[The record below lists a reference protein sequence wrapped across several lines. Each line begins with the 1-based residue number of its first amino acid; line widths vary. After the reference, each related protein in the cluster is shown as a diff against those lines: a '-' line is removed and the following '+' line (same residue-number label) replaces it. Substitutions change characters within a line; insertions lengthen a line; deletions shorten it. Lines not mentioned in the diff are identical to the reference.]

1 MMTRN
6 TALTALMGLAVGLA
20 LVFMAACQAE
30 PEPAPQVAEP
40 EEGNQTMTTT
50 HSVTEALAQY
60 VPVRLEYDASGLSDK
75 ERQIIQ
81 KLIQAA
87 KYIDE
92 IFWRQAYHRN
102 VELREQLSR
111 ATDPAGQDLFRYFLV
126 NYGPFDRLRD
136 DEPFWGTETKPAGAN
151 FYPADLNREE
161 FEAWIGEHPE
171 DEAAFRS
178 TFTVIRRD
186 EGRLVAVP
194 YHVAYEEFLQP
205 AARLLREAA
214 ALSDNES
221 LKRYLELRARDLL
234 TDDFFE
240 SDMAWMDLADT
251 PIEVVIGPYE
261 VYEDK
266 LFGYKAA
273 YEAFITIRN
282 REESGKLATYA
293 RYLTEME
300 ENLPIPDEHKNFNRG
315 ASSPLTV
322 VDEVFTAGDTHAGVQ
337 TSAFNLPNDE
347 RVREAKGSK
356 KVMLKNVM
364 RAKFDQS
371 LTPIAMRIL
380 APELQDELDFQ
391 AYFDHVVLHEISH
404 SLGPG
409 NITRNGRAT
418 TVSTELK
425 ELYPPLEECKADI
438 VGVWNCLF
446 LAEKGVLPARERQQF
461 TTYLAGIFR
470 SVRFGMGSA
479 HGKGMVIQYNF
490 LKEKGGLNFDPQNR
504 RYGVN
509 FEKIGPAVR
518 ELTRQV
524 LLIQAEADYQQAKRF
539 VEKYGRV
546 PDEITVTLAE
556 LEDIPVDIRPIYVP
570 LR

>member
-1 MMTRN
+1 MI
-6 TALTALMGLAVGLA
+6 GLA
-20 LVFMAACQAE
+20 LGLTLVYLAACQAE
-30 PEPAPQVAEP
+30 PEPVAEMAKP
-40 EEGNQTMTTT
+40 EEGKQPMTAAHTLKD
-50 HSVTEALAQY
+50 ALEQY
-60 VPVRLEYDASGLSDK
+60 VPVRLDYNAGGLSEK
-75 ERQIIQ
+75 ERQIVQ

-87 KYIDE
+87 TYIDE
-92 IFWRQAYHRN
+92 IFWRQVYHRN
-102 VELREQLSR
+102 IELREQLSK
-111 ATDPAGQDLFRYFLV
+111 AGDPAGQDLFQYFLV
-126 NYGPFDRLRD
+126 NYGPFDRLLD

-151 FYPADLNREE
+151 FYPVDLTREE
-161 FEAWIGEHPE
+161 FETWLTEHPE
-171 DEAAFRS
+171 DETDFRS
-178 TFTVIRRD
+178 AFTVIRRE

-194 YHVAYEEFLQP
+194 YHTAYEEFLQP

-214 ALSDNES
+214 ALSDS
-221 LKRYLELRARDLL
+221 ALLKRYLELRARDLL

-282 REESGKLATYA
+282 AEESAKLATYA
-293 RYLTEME
+293 GFLTEME
-300 ENLPIPDEHKNFNRG
+300 DNLPIPDDLKNFNRG

-364 RAKFDQS
+364 RAKFEKS
-371 LTPIAMRIL
+371 LTPIALRIL
-380 APELQDELDFQ
+380 EPDLRDDLDFQ
-391 AYFDHVVLHEISH
+391 SYFDHVVLHEISH
-404 SLGPG
+404 GLGPG
-409 NITRNGRAT
+409 NITRNGKPT
-418 TVSTELK
+418 TVSAELK

-446 LAEKGVLPARERQQF
+446 LADKGILPQRERKQF

-490 LKEKGGLNFDPQNR
+490 LKEKGGLVFDPRTR

-509 FEKIGPAVR
+509 FDKIGEAVR
-518 ELTRQV
+518 ELTRHV
-524 LLIQAEADYQQAKRF
+524 LLIQAEADYAKAKRF

-546 PDEITVTLAE
+546 PVEITATLAE